1 VGGAVAGGN
10 WTEIAART
18 YLPVVSGIY
27 ARGAVH
33 RQDKQYKKGK
43 IITQSA
49 VGLLQYPLEVEFPTE
64 IKINDLL
71 YYQEHT
77 KDNGFYT
84 GARERRERERE
95 REVLPPPPPHTTTLV
110 FTHMYHPSHLMQA
123 IVPTPLP
130 GLHLATAPALTNS
143 LAVRFFI

>member
-1 VGGAVAGGN
+1 MGGAAAGGN

-27 ARGAVH
+27 AGGAVH
-33 RQDKQYKKGK
+33 LQDKQYKKGK

-84 GARERRERERE
+84 GARERERESE
-95 REVLPPPPPHTTTLV
+95 RYCFLPLPPSPITMLV
-110 FTHMYHPSHLMQA
+110 LLTCT
-123 IVPTPLP
+123 TPL
-130 GLHLATAPALTNS
+130 TAC
-143 LAVRFFI
+143 RR